1 MDKILVGLQ
10 YGQAVFVIEEK
21 PDMNSFQALM
31 ISRTADG
38 QSVEWKTLDE
48 SELMEGDVTIRVTHS
63 TINYKDGL
71 AITGKAPVV
80 RRWPMI
86 PGVDLAGIVT
96 RSSHPALK
104 EGDEIV
110 ANGCGLGE
118 AHYGGYAEMARLRS
132 EWVVPLPDGLT
143 RADCMAIGTAGVTAM
158 LCVQALEYHGVTPG
172 SGPVLVTGAAGG
184 VGSVAV
190 AILARLGYHVT
201 ASTGRP
207 ETGDYLRSLG
217 AAEIVPRDEFTG
229 TPRPLGKTRWAG
241 AIDVA
246 GSTTLANVLSQMEY
260 GGTVAACGLAQ
271 GMDLP
276 ASVAPFI
283 LRNVTLA
290 GIDSVMTPKEK
301 RIQTWRR
308 LASDLDLEKLR
319 TMTET
324 RPIADAV
331 ALAPEIVAGRVKGRI
346 VFEVGTNAA

>member
-1 MDKILVGLQ
+1 MSL
-10 YGQAVFVIEEK
+10 FE
-21 PDMNSFQALM
+21 ALI
-31 ISRTADG
+31 ISKTGDG
-38 QSVEWKTLDE
+38 QTVEWKTLDE
-48 SELMEGDVTIRVTHS
+48 NDLMEGDVTIRVTHS

-80 RRWPMI
+80 RRSPMI

-96 RSSHPALK
+96 SSSHPDFKA
-104 EGDEIV
+104 GDEVV
-110 ANGCGLGE
+110 ANGCGIGE

-132 EWVVPLPDGLT
+132 EWIVPLPEGLT
-143 RADCMAIGTAGVTAM
+143 RADCMAIGTAGVTSM
-158 LCVQALEYHGVTPG
+158 LCVQALEFHGVKPG

-190 AILARLGYHVT
+190 AILAHLGYHVA

-207 ETGDYLRSLG
+207 ETGGYLRSLG
-217 AAEIVPRDEFTG
+217 AAEIVSRDEFTG
-229 TPRPLGKTRWAG
+229 TPRLLGRARWAG

-246 GSTTLANVLSQMEY
+246 GSTTLANVLSQIEY

-276 ASVAPFI
+276 TSVAPFI

-290 GIDSVMTPKEK
+290 GIDSVMTPKQK
-301 RIQTWRR
+301 RIETWKR
-308 LASDLDLEKLR
+308 LAKDLDLEKLR
-319 TMTET
+319 AMTET
-324 RPIADAV
+324 RPIRDAV

-346 VFEVGTNAA
+346 VFEVESGAV

>member
-1 MDKILVGLQ
+1 MSSFEALV
-10 YGQAVFVIEEK
+10 
-21 PDMNSFQALM
+21 
-31 ISRTADG
+31 ISKSGDG

-48 SELMEGDVTIRVTHS
+48 NDLMEGDVTIRVTHS

-71 AITGKAPVV
+71 AITGTAAIV

-96 RSSHPALK
+96 RSSHPDFK
-104 EGDEIV
+104 EGDEVV
-110 ANGCGLGE
+110 ANGSGLGE
-118 AHYGGYAEMARLRS
+118 AHYGGYAEMARLKS
-132 EWVVPLPDGLT
+132 DWVVPLPAGLT
-143 RADCMAIGTAGVTAM
+143 RAGCMAIGTAGFTSM
-158 LCVQALEYHGVTPG
+158 RCIQALEANGVKPD

-190 AILARLGYHVT
+190 AILARLGYHVA

-207 ETGDYLRSLG
+207 ETGGYLRSLG
-217 AAEIVPRDEFTG
+217 AAEIVSRDEFTSQ
-229 TPRPLGKTRWAG
+229 PRPLGRARWAG

-246 GSTTLANVLSQMEY
+246 GSTTLANVLSQIRY

-276 ASVAPFI
+276 TSVAPFI

-290 GIDSVMTPKEK
+290 GIDSVMTPKPK
-301 RIQTWRR
+301 RIETWKR
-308 LASDLDLEKLR
+308 LAKDLDLEKLR

-324 RPIADAV
+324 RPIRDAL
-331 ALAPEIVAGRVKGRI
+331 ALAPEIVAGQVKGRV
-346 VFEVGTNAA
+346 VFEVGDRSV